1 MTTVGIGASSAAAG
15 TGRARTR
22 GARSTGVVL
31 APLLGTAAGIALW
44 AAHPPVAF
52 SLAAF
57 LVGPLLIASMR
68 LSSGGGPMDRSTPVR
83 RDARAMVPAL
93 IAGMLGYGA
102 MISWLIAPAGALGW
116 ALLALIQAL
125 WLALWAAV
133 VAPHLHR
140 PTMPIIVAAAWVGM
154 DTLRGIVP
162 LSGFSWGAL
171 AYSQV
176 DVAWFVPFGRT
187 LGASGVTFVII
198 GLSTALVD
206 GLIGMRTGDREDPPR
221 APLIQAVGLT
231 LIVTLVTVGAPP
243 TQGSLDVLAVQG
255 NDIEHWIQQD
265 ADPPRTITRSLHRQT
280 LESVRDHGAP
290 DLVVWPESAID
301 RDPSRPVWRELGEL
315 ASEAAASAG
324 MLIAGVSLDGID
336 DPVRERIV
344 GAWLLGPE
352 GTDPVRDLYIKR
364 RPVPF
369 GEYVPGRRWLARIP
383 ALDQV
388 PRDAIAGPGPQ
399 AFTVAPGV
407 TVAVVICF
415 ETLFSDL
422 VRTNVLAGGDA
433 GLVLSITN
441 DASFQRSAEP
451 DQHLAQSRMRAIETG
466 RWVVH
471 AALSG
476 SSAFVDP
483 DGRVHQATELFTQDA
498 IRRELPLAAGRTPFL
513 IVGDVVGILGTV
525 VLMLLALVPLLVG
538 GVRRIGT
545 LRR

>member
-1 MTTVGIGASSAAAG
+1 MMTGG
-15 TGRARTR
+15 TGSGTAATVRPDRDHVAPLARA
-22 GARSTGVVL
+22 VL
-31 APLLGTAAGIALW
+31 APLLGVAAGVALW
-44 AAHPPVAF
+44 AAHPPVAL

-57 LVGPLLIASMR
+57 LVGPLLVAAMR
-68 LSSGGGPMDRSTPVR
+68 TSSGGGPMDRLTPVR
-83 RDARAMVPAL
+83 RDARVIVPAL
-93 IAGMLGYGA
+93 IAASLGYGA

-140 PTMPIIVAAAWVGM
+140 PSMPIIVAAAWVGM

-176 DVAWFVPFGRT
+176 GVAWFVPFGRT
-187 LGASGVTFVII
+187 VGASGITFVVI
-198 GLSTALVD
+198 GLSTALID
-206 GLIGMRTGDREDPPR
+206 GLIGMRSGDREDPPR
-221 APLIQAVGLT
+221 APLVQAVGLT

-255 NDIEHWIQQD
+255 NDIEHWIRQD
-265 ADPPRTITRSLHRQT
+265 VDPPRTITRNLHRQT

-315 ASEAAASAG
+315 ASEAAAAAG
-324 MLIAGVSLDGID
+324 TLIAGVSLDGID
-336 DPVRERIV
+336 DPARERIV

-352 GTDPVRDLYIKR
+352 GIDPVRDLYIKR

-388 PRDAIAGPGPQ
+388 PRDAIAGPSPQ

-433 GLVLSITN
+433 GLVVSITN

-483 DGRVHQATELFTQDA
+483 EGRVHQATELFTQDA
-498 IRRELPLAAGRTPFL
+498 IRRDLPLAAGRTPFL
-513 IVGDVVGILGTV
+513 IVGDVVGIVGAG
-525 VLMLLALVPLLVG
+525 VLTALALLPLVTG
-538 GVRRIGT
+538 VVRRSRT